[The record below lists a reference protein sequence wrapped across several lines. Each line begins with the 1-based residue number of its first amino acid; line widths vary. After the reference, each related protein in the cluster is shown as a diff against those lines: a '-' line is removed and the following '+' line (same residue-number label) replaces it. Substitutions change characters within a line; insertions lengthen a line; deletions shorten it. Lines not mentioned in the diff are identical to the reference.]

1 MRFSTRFTPELAR
14 LAERLARE
22 NLSAADVH
30 RALGERA
37 AELGLPRPS
46 YERTRQLVY
55 EVRLEPV
62 VPGWGDVVTDVAF
75 RLRAPEAL
83 LDKATGTWPIDEDAG
98 LHRKARRPG
107 GA

>member
-1 MRFSTRFTPELAR
+1 VRFSTRFTPELVR

-22 NLSAADVH
+22 NLSAADIH

-37 AELGLPRPS
+37 GELGLPSPG

-55 EVRLEPV
+55 GVRLAPV
-62 VPGWGDVVTDVAF
+62 VPGWGEVVTDVAF
-75 RLRAPEAL
+75 RLRVPEAL
-83 LDKATGTWPIDEDAG
+83 LDNAVGTWPIAEDAG

-107 GA
+107 A